1 MFCIVLPI
9 GSLSLC
15 LCLSDY
21 KGWEGY
27 AAESP
32 WHGHRTEDVRH
43 GLDYRTIQYFKS
55 TLKVTQMADFMNQ
68 DTNSRFTRREW
79 RQFVDRMERAST
91 GRTPDNYRVAEM
103 GDAIYYASKNIPR
116 AARQE
121 LKKTIETNIDDDAR
135 VYLERGEASIPAII
149 IDDEKAR
156 LVDIDGVGKHHPR
169 KQTARYRHTP
179 CERR

>member
-1 MFCIVLPI
+1 MKLTNTQKAAMLKKLPKKA
-9 GSLSLC
+9 LYWKEC
-15 LCLSDY
+15 LKAFWKLNLTPDY

-116 AARQE
+116 AARQ
-121 LKKTIETNIDDDAR
+121 
-135 VYLERGEASIPAII
+135 
-149 IDDEKAR
+149 
-156 LVDIDGVGKHHPR
+156 
-169 KQTARYRHTP
+169 
-179 CERR
+179 